1 MTTMEILWS
10 CIGLVICSVVVSAVA
25 VAIMMVVWHLFKTD
39 MDIQIESE
47 KWEEEQ

>member
-25 VAIMMVVWHLFKTD
+25 VAILLVVWHLFKTD

>member
-10 CIGLVICSVVVSAVA
+10 CIGLVICSVIVSAV
-25 VAIMMVVWHLFKTD
+25 VVIIMLIVWHLYKTD
-39 MDIQIESE
+39 MDIEIESE

>member
-1 MTTMEILWS
+1 MTTMEILMA

-25 VAIMMVVWHLFKTD
+25 VAIMVVVWHLFKTD

-47 KWEEEQ
+47 KWEDEL